1 MKIIKYI
8 FFLLL
13 TIGIFVSC
21 SKEISFEQIYMSYN
35 KPVDGLIGAE
45 GGEIV
50 VDVTSTH
57 SFQFSSPTPSIVS
70 FIYDGIVKI
79 SQDGVAKVPT
89 RTSHTIRIEPNKTD
103 TTREVIIYTKQLH
116 NQDMA
121 SSLIFLQ
128 QSPLT
133 NSDTTQNQNPAGR
146 NIYTE

>member
-13 TIGIFVSC
+13 TIGTFASC
-21 SKEISFEQIYMSYN
+21 SKEISLEQIYMSYN
-35 KPVDGLIGAE
+35 KPIDGLIKAE

-70 FIYDGIVKI
+70 FINDGIVKY
-79 SQDGVAKVPT
+79 SQNGVAIVT
-89 RTSHTIRIEPNKTD
+89 TSHTIRIEPNETD

-133 NSDTTQNQNPAGR
+133 NSDTTKDQSSAGK
-146 NIYTE
+146 NI

>member
-21 SKEISFEQIYMSYN
+21 SKEISLEQIYMSYN

-79 SQDGVAKVPT
+79 SQDGVTKVPT
-89 RTSHTIRIEPNKTD
+89 RTSNTIRIEPNKTD

>member
-21 SKEISFEQIYMSYN
+21 SKEISLEQIYMSYN
-35 KPVDGLIGAE
+35 KPVDGLIKAE

-70 FIYDGIVKI
+70 FINDGIVKY
-79 SQDGVAKVPT
+79 SQDGVAIVT
-89 RTSHTIRIEPNKTD
+89 TSHTIRIEPNKTD

>member
-1 MKIIKYI
+1 M
-8 FFLLL
+8 LL
-13 TIGIFVSC
+13 TIGTFASC
-21 SKEISFEQIYMSYN
+21 SKEISLEQIYMSYN
-35 KPVDGLIGAE
+35 KPIDGLIKAE

-70 FIYDGIVKI
+70 FINDGIVKY
-79 SQDGVAKVPT
+79 SQDGVAIVT
-89 RTSHTIRIEPNKTD
+89 TSHTIRIEPNETD
-103 TTREVIIYTKQLH
+103 TTREVIIYTKHLH

-133 NSDTTQNQNPAGR
+133 NSDTTKDQSSAGK
-146 NIYTE
+146 NI

>member
-1 MKIIKYI
+1 M
-8 FFLLL
+8 LL
-13 TIGIFVSC
+13 TIGTFASC
-21 SKEISFEQIYMSYN
+21 SKEISLEQIYMSYN
-35 KPVDGLIGAE
+35 KPIDGLIKAE

-57 SFQFSSPTPSIVS
+57 SFQFSSPTPSVVS
-70 FIYDGIVKI
+70 FINDGIVKY
-79 SQDGVAKVPT
+79 SQDGVAIVT
-89 RTSHTIRIEPNKTD
+89 TSHTIRIEPNKTD

-133 NSDTTQNQNPAGR
+133 NSDTTKDQSSAGK
-146 NIYTE
+146 NI

>member
-13 TIGIFVSC
+13 TIGTFASC
-21 SKEISFEQIYMSYN
+21 SKEISLEQIYMSYN
-35 KPVDGLIGAE
+35 KPIDGLIKAE

-57 SFQFSSPTPSIVS
+57 SFQFSSPTPSVVS
-70 FIYDGIVKI
+70 FINDGIVKY
-79 SQDGVAKVPT
+79 SQNGVAIVT
-89 RTSHTIRIEPNKTD
+89 TSHTIRIEPNKTD

-133 NSDTTQNQNPAGR
+133 NSDTTKDQSSAGK
-146 NIYTE
+146 NI

>member
-13 TIGIFVSC
+13 TIGTFASC
-21 SKEISFEQIYMSYN
+21 SKEISLEQIYMSYN
-35 KPVDGLIGAE
+35 KPIDGLIKAE

-70 FIYDGIVKI
+70 FINDGIVKY
-79 SQDGVAKVPT
+79 SQNGVAIVT
-89 RTSHTIRIEPNKTD
+89 TSHTIRIEPNETD

-128 QSPLT
+128 QSPST
-133 NSDTTQNQNPAGR
+133 HSDKTKDQNSVGK
-146 NIYTE
+146 NIYIE

>member
-13 TIGIFVSC
+13 TIGTFASC
-21 SKEISFEQIYMSYN
+21 SKEISLEQIYMSYN
-35 KPVDGLIGAE
+35 KPIDGLIKAE

-70 FIYDGIVKI
+70 FINDGIVKY
-79 SQDGVAKVPT
+79 SQDGVAIVT
-89 RTSHTIRIEPNKTD
+89 TSHTIRIEPNETD
-103 TTREVIIYTKQLH
+103 TTREVIIYTKHLH

-133 NSDTTQNQNPAGR
+133 NSDTTKDQSSAGK
-146 NIYTE
+146 NI

>member
-13 TIGIFVSC
+13 TIGTFASC
-21 SKEISFEQIYMSYN
+21 SKEISLEQIYMSYN
-35 KPVDGLIGAE
+35 KPIDGLIKAE

-70 FIYDGIVKI
+70 FINDGIVKY
-79 SQDGVAKVPT
+79 SQNGVAIVT
-89 RTSHTIRIEPNKTD
+89 TSHTIRIEPNETD
-103 TTREVIIYTKQLH
+103 TTREVIIYTKHLH

-133 NSDTTQNQNPAGR
+133 NSDTTKDQSSAGK
-146 NIYTE
+146 NI

>member
-1 MKIIKYI
+1 
-8 FFLLL
+8 
-13 TIGIFVSC
+13 
-21 SKEISFEQIYMSYN
+21 MSYN
-35 KPVDGLIGAE
+35 KPIDGLIKAE

-70 FIYDGIVKI
+70 FINDGIVKY
-79 SQDGVAKVPT
+79 SQNGVAIVT
-89 RTSHTIRIEPNKTD
+89 TSHTIRIEPNETD

-133 NSDTTQNQNPAGR
+133 NSDTTKDQSSAGK
-146 NIYTE
+146 NI

>member
-13 TIGIFVSC
+13 TIGTFASC
-21 SKEISFEQIYMSYN
+21 SKEISLEQIYMSYN
-35 KPVDGLIGAE
+35 KPIDGLIKAE

-70 FIYDGIVKI
+70 FINDGIVKY
-79 SQDGVAKVPT
+79 SQNGVAIVT
-89 RTSHTIRIEPNKTD
+89 TSHTIRIEPNKTD

-133 NSDTTQNQNPAGR
+133 NSDTTKDQSSAGK
-146 NIYTE
+146 NI

>member
-1 MKIIKYI
+1 M
-8 FFLLL
+8 LL
-13 TIGIFVSC
+13 TIGTFASC
-21 SKEISFEQIYMSYN
+21 SKEISLEQIYMSYN
-35 KPVDGLIGAE
+35 KPIDGLIKAE

-57 SFQFSSPTPSIVS
+57 SFQFSSPTPSVVS
-70 FIYDGIVKI
+70 FINDGIVKY
-79 SQDGVAKVPT
+79 SQNGVAIVT
-89 RTSHTIRIEPNKTD
+89 TSHTIRIEPNKTD

-133 NSDTTQNQNPAGR
+133 NSDTTKDQSSAGK
-146 NIYTE
+146 NI

>member
-21 SKEISFEQIYMSYN
+21 SKEISLEQIYMSYN
-35 KPVDGLIGAE
+35 KPVDGLIKAE

-57 SFQFSSPTPSIVS
+57 SFQFSSPTPSVVS
-70 FIYDGIVKI
+70 FINDGIVKY
-79 SQDGVAKVPT
+79 SQDGVAIVT
-89 RTSHTIRIEPNKTD
+89 TSHTIRIEPNKTD

>member
-1 MKIIKYI
+1 M
-8 FFLLL
+8 LL
-13 TIGIFVSC
+13 TIGTFASC
-21 SKEISFEQIYMSYN
+21 SKEISLEQIYMSYN
-35 KPVDGLIGAE
+35 KPIDGLIKAE

-70 FIYDGIVKI
+70 FINDGIVKY
-79 SQDGVAKVPT
+79 SQDGVAIVT
-89 RTSHTIRIEPNKTD
+89 TSHTIRIEPNKTD

-133 NSDTTQNQNPAGR
+133 NSDTTKDQSSAGK
-146 NIYTE
+146 NI

>member
-1 MKIIKYI
+1 M
-8 FFLLL
+8 LL

-21 SKEISFEQIYMSYN
+21 SKEISLEQIYMSYN
-35 KPVDGLIGAE
+35 KPVDGLIKAE

-57 SFQFSSPTPSIVS
+57 SFQFSSPTPSVVS
-70 FIYDGIVKI
+70 FINDGIVKY
-79 SQDGVAKVPT
+79 SQDGVAIVT
-89 RTSHTIRIEPNKTD
+89 TSHTIRIEPNETD

-133 NSDTTQNQNPAGR
+133 NSDTTKDQSSAGK
-146 NIYTE
+146 NI

>member
-1 MKIIKYI
+1 M
-8 FFLLL
+8 LL

-21 SKEISFEQIYMSYN
+21 SKEISLEQIYMSYN
-35 KPVDGLIGAE
+35 KPVDGLIKAE

-57 SFQFSSPTPSIVS
+57 SFQFSSPTPSVVS
-70 FIYDGIVKI
+70 FINDGIVKY
-79 SQDGVAKVPT
+79 SQDGVAIVT
-89 RTSHTIRIEPNKTD
+89 TSHTIRIEPNETD

-133 NSDTTQNQNPAGR
+133 NSDTTQN
-146 NIYTE
+146 

>member
-13 TIGIFVSC
+13 TIGTFASC
-21 SKEISFEQIYMSYN
+21 SKEISLEQIYMSYN
-35 KPVDGLIGAE
+35 KPIDGLIKAE

-70 FIYDGIVKI
+70 FINDGIVKY
-79 SQDGVAKVPT
+79 SQDGVAIVT
-89 RTSHTIRIEPNKTD
+89 TSHTIRIEPNETD

-133 NSDTTQNQNPAGR
+133 NSDTTQN
-146 NIYTE
+146 

>member
-1 MKIIKYI
+1 
-8 FFLLL
+8 
-13 TIGIFVSC
+13 
-21 SKEISFEQIYMSYN
+21 MSYN
-35 KPVDGLIGAE
+35 KPVDGLIKAE

-128 QSPLT
+128 QSPST
-133 NSDTTQNQNPAGR
+133 HSDKTKDQNSVGK
-146 NIYTE
+146 NI

>member
-1 MKIIKYI
+1 M
-8 FFLLL
+8 LL
-13 TIGIFVSC
+13 TIGTFASC
-21 SKEISFEQIYMSYN
+21 SKEISLEQIYMSYN
-35 KPVDGLIGAE
+35 KPIDGLIKAE

-70 FIYDGIVKI
+70 FINDGIVKY
-79 SQDGVAKVPT
+79 SQDGVAIVT
-89 RTSHTIRIEPNKTD
+89 TSHTIRIEPNETD

-133 NSDTTQNQNPAGR
+133 NSDTTKDQSSTGK
-146 NIYTE
+146 NI

>member
-21 SKEISFEQIYMSYN
+21 SKEISLEQIYMSYN
-35 KPVDGLIGAE
+35 KPVDGLIKAE

-57 SFQFSSPTPSIVS
+57 SFQFSSPTPSVVS
-70 FIYDGIVKI
+70 FINDGIVKY
-79 SQDGVAKVPT
+79 SQDGVAIVT
-89 RTSHTIRIEPNKTD
+89 TSHTIRIEPNETD

-133 NSDTTQNQNPAGR
+133 NSDTTKDQSSAGK
-146 NIYTE
+146 NI